1 MITEFGNLNDMTLS
15 QYETAVSYF
24 ESTIEKIK
32 NDPNI
37 EDSAKQWFIT
47 EYGARLKIL
56 KENMHDLQEVIE
68 AKRESGFVNER
79 TATFENLGERYR
91 ADNSETVFGRVE
103 YVNPDTKFKKVMHVL
118 SIVTGFGLI
127 PTIVKL
133 RKRKKQRLAVEA
145 ELSKENLKLG
155 KFMRENKHPYDSIVL
170 TKTEF
175 TDEQKEALLENP
187 REVSRLEAILSSSA
201 LSAEERSNVKAHLQ
215 ALRKFAQDKSIAIDS
230 SILTDSSLATEKDK
244 ADKERQSIADKI
256 NAVNIDSADD
266 LTTLNN
272 QYQELEKLK
281 SNFKA
286 GTKNKDLKEQII
298 LKQNQIRDKAK
309 SIISSEKGATITAI
323 EGHHTDDGYNKT
335 ALETSN
341 ANIKTDIQT
350 NLGVNIDELIS
361 ITANLGISSDADLQE
376 ILNSY
381 NEIKEENDD
390 RLKPFVDTQTFKTK
404 VSELDELSTRLSSA
418 IAGATD
424 PSVWANINND
434 FEKAKA
440 LLQEIKTTAAEKG
453 LNPSDFAEFN
463 TAQSKFDAVEKE
475 IDKKKATSI
484 ESSQSELITEHKD
497 NINMA
502 IDYSSASIESL
513 EEARLKVSEARA
525 FFSSS
530 DTRFIY
536 KNLHTESELLAI
548 ISNADKKIAAIEDM
562 LKVKSY
568 DTYFITNQS
577 KLDDSSISEDEKKQ
591 LFKILKGYKNELE
604 SIKAK
609 GLIPASA
616 LDTVITKYDNVLTMH
631 SATLGG
637 A

>member
-244 ADKERQSIADKI
+244 ADKERNVLIGKI
-256 NAVNIDSADD
+256 DAVVVDDSDD
-266 LTTLNN
+266 LETLNKK
-272 QYQELEKLK
+272 YSELEKLK
-281 SNFKA
+281 SNFKS
-286 GTKNKDLKEQII
+286 GTKNKDLKDKII
-298 LKQNQIRDKAK
+298 QKQNEIKTLAESIFEDKK
-309 SIISSEKGATITAI
+309 DSTITAI
-323 EGHHTDDGYNKT
+323 DDHHTDDGFNQT

-341 ANIKTDIQT
+341 RNIQTDIQNSFGVDISSLQAIAN
-350 NLGVNIDELIS
+350 NLGLSEN
-361 ITANLGISSDADLQE
+361 ANLKE
-376 ILNSY
+376 ILSAY
-381 NEIKEENDD
+381 NNIKENNDY
-390 RLKPFVDTQTFKTK
+390 RLKPFVANQVFENK
-404 VSELDELSTRLSSA
+404 VQELQNLSANINSA
-418 IAGATD
+418 IASASTNPAIWTNITD
-424 PSVWANINND
+424 SFNDAKKLLEEIDAFASSNGWTLADIPSYVSAKSEFVNAQTEINKQ
-434 FEKAKA
+434 KAKSVESSNA
-440 LLQEIKTTAAEKG
+440 SMIADCKNIINDSFDLTMPTAQLQEHQ
-453 LNPSDFAEFN
+453 NN
-463 TAQSKFDAVEKE
+463 
-475 IDKKKATSI
+475 
-484 ESSQSELITEHKD
+484 
-497 NINMA
+497 
-502 IDYSSASIESL
+502 L
-513 EEARLKVSEARA
+513 ENARG
-525 FFSSS
+525 FFSSA
-530 DTRFIY
+530 DI
-536 KNLHTESELLAI
+536 KNAYINLGKESELNSL
-548 ISNADKKIAAIEDM
+548 ISDANNKLKLIEDM

-609 GLIPASA
+609 GLIPAST